1 MRLATLCTDSHVKGA
16 RMFGW
21 SAAAYVVAISAM
33 LFAGACGLTL
43 FYFVDHLDPPGVP
56 AELPE
61 VRPSQKEVHENVF
74 A

>member
-33 LFAGACGLTL
+33 LFAGACALTL
-43 FYFVDHLDPPGVP
+43 VYVVDHLDPPGVP
-56 AELPE
+56 AELPD
-61 VRPSQKEVHENVF
+61 VRPSQEEVHEKVF